1 MSADA
6 NWTEA
11 FLETRAAEMGAS
23 ANTLDAL
30 GRDLGHFRGWLS
42 QRDRSLADARRE
54 DVEAYL
60 VDCAARGLAV
70 STRARRLSSIRQFYL
85 FATEERLR
93 SDNPAIRI
101 DGPGRPGRL
110 PKTLS
115 ADETERLL
123 EAARAH
129 GRTSADR
136 RRNACLMEL
145 VYATGMRVTE
155 LVSLPVAAARGD
167 PEMLLVK
174 GKGGKERM
182 VPLSSPARAA
192 LRAWLKCR
200 DAAEE
205 TACGA
210 GARRSPHLFPSRG
223 KSGHFTRVAFYTLV
237 KNLAVAAGVPPGKV
251 TPHTL
256 RHAFATHLLAN
267 GADLRSIQAMLGH
280 ADLATTEV
288 YTHVLDQRL
297 REIVEAGHPLATAR
311 PGRKGAK

>member
-11 FLETRAAEMGAS
+11 FLEARAAEMGAA

-30 GRDLGHFRGWLS
+30 SRDLGHFRGWLS
-42 QRDRSLADARRE
+42 KRDRSLADASRE

-93 SDNPAIRI
+93 RDNPAIRI

-115 ADETERLL
+115 AEETERLL

-129 GRTSADR
+129 GRTPADQL
-136 RRNACLMEL
+136 RNACLMEL

-155 LVSLPVAAARGD
+155 LVSLPVAAVRGD

-182 VPLSSPARAA
+182 VPLSDPARAA

-205 TACGA
+205 SA
-210 GARRSPHLFPSRG
+210 GAARSPFLFASRG

-297 REIVEAGHPLATAR
+297 RDIVESGHPLAAA
-311 PGRKGAK
+311 PPERKRQK

>member
-11 FLETRAAEMGAS
+11 FLEARAAEMGAA

-30 GRDLGHFRGWLS
+30 SRDLGHFRGWLS
-42 QRDRSLADARRE
+42 KRDRSLADASRE

-93 SDNPAIRI
+93 RDNPAIRI

-115 ADETERLL
+115 AEETERLL

-129 GRTSADR
+129 GRTPADQL
-136 RRNACLMEL
+136 RNACLMEL

-155 LVSLPVAAARGD
+155 LVSLPVAAVRGD

-182 VPLSSPARAA
+182 VPLSDPARAA

-205 TACGA
+205 SA
-210 GARRSPHLFPSRG
+210 GAARSPFAFPSRG

-297 REIVEAGHPLATAR
+297 RDIVESGHPLAAA
-311 PGRKGAK
+311 PPERKRQK